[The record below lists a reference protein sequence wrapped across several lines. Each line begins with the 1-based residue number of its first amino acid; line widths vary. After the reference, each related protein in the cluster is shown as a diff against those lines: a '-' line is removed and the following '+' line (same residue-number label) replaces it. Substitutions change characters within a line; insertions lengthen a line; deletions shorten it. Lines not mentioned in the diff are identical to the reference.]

1 MTEID
6 VKLIQS
12 TQLLTQLDSRYLVS
26 HLSNIVYP
34 PELCQPVQEL
44 QAIIAALPASVEVKF
59 RTLHIINTTVIEYIT
74 VSRTAENLLKAIESI
89 GAAKEP
95 LGTASEQLQ
104 EQQVS
109 GFSSQQ

>member
-1 MTEID
+1 M
-6 VKLIQS
+6 KLIQS

-26 HLSNIVYP
+26 HLNNIVYP

-74 VSRTAENLLKAIESI
+74 VSRTAENLLKAIESA

-95 LGTASEQLQ
+95 LASEQLQ